1 MSGIKDRLDY
11 LEETKSLIKNAINS
25 TGGSLTDETAFK
37 DYPAQVQHIIDTTI
51 ISQETLDNL
60 INVAKDINGNISI
73 SSDGELSGG
82 NIGYNFN
89 VDNIFTLSISKSYFL
104 NFTGWPIT
112 SNKFLRNQV
121 TIINNSDKAYN
132 ISDISISLAS
142 YSYDGNDE
150 YSGFISYGKAF
161 GPEYN
166 DELILNP
173 KEEKI
178 LYQDLTLEKDIP
190 SESFFLKNLKL
201 YDWIG
206 SNPITYEEVSS

>member
-60 INVAKDINGNISI
+60 INVAKDINGDISV
-73 SSDGELSGG
+73 SSNGKLSGG

-89 VDNIFTLSISKSYFL
+89 VDNIFTLSMSNSYFID
-104 NFTGWPIT
+104 FVGWPIKKN
-112 SNKFLRNQV
+112 SYLFNQI
-121 TIINNSDKAYN
+121 TLINNSTKKYRVL
-132 ISDISISLAS
+132 DITLNLAS
-142 YSYDGNDE
+142 FSYDSDNQ
-150 YSGFISYGKAF
+150 YSALIYYGKSF
-161 GPEYN
+161 EFNN
-166 DELILNP
+166 DLILNP

-178 LYQDLTLEKDIP
+178 LSQNITIAKDIS
-190 SESFFLKNLKL
+190 SEEFFYRNLKQNM
-201 YDWIG
+201 WID
-206 SNPITYEEVSS
+206 SNTLKYEEVSS